1 MTDALFVL
9 AGPLAAF
16 ALLSLLP
23 PLRRSG
29 TPAALVSIAGIGVSL
44 LAAVALFARVHAAGV
59 PSIVEIVWAPMTTGP
74 SISFGLLADGISTS
88 MAILVAFVALLVQ
101 VYSLAYMS
109 EEPPAGFGRY
119 YTYHSL
125 FAFAMLGLVL
135 AHNLLQTYV
144 FWELVGLGSYLLIG
158 FWFEKPAAGRAA
170 LKAFWTTRLGD
181 VGFAIGIVVLWSS
194 AGTFTFTELFAK
206 ADSGG
211 LAGTALT
218 LGVAG
223 IYLGAM
229 GKSAQFPF
237 HIWLPDAMEGPT
249 PVSALIHA
257 ATMVAAGVYLMVRIA
272 PLLAHTPQVATV
284 VFSIG
289 VLTAF
294 LAASMALVE
303 NDIKRILAFSTVSQL
318 GFMMAAVGAGSASAA
333 YFHLVTHAFFK
344 ALLFL
349 AAGSLIHAVHT
360 NDIFKMGRLARVMP
374 ITSACFAAGA
384 LALSGV
390 FPTAGFF
397 SKDEVLAAVLAGGHP
412 VGFAILV
419 LTAGMTAFYIGRA
432 FFVAMMGPNTA
443 SGHPHEP
450 PVAMKAPL
458 VVLAVLAI
466 LAGAAARLVP
476 GLFATSIAPP
486 AGAEEHAPFLV
497 PLLGTAAALAGL
509 ALAFAGYQRRA
520 FDPAN
525 VRRAFRPLV
534 TVLERRWYV
543 DDVFE
548 FGYRFAYL
556 KISNAVGWVD
566 RYIVDGFVNA
576 VTWGTWV
583 FAGRLTLLQSGRVQD
598 ALYATAFGLVV
609 LVWLAWAR

>member
-1 MTDALFVL
+1 MTDAFLAL

-16 ALLSLLP
+16 ALLALLP

-29 TPAALVSIAGIGVSL
+29 KPAAAVAIAGIGVSL
-44 LAAVALFARVHAAGV
+44 LAAVALCARIYASGV

-74 SISFGLLADGISTS
+74 SITFGLLADGVSCT
-88 MAILVAFVALLVQ
+88 MAVLVAFVALLVQ
-101 VYSLAYMS
+101 VYSFAYMAD
-109 EEPPAGFGRY
+109 EKPAAFGRY
-119 YTYHSL
+119 YAYHSL

-158 FWFEKPAAGRAA
+158 FWFERPEAGRAA

-194 AGTFTFTELFAK
+194 AGTFTFADLFAK
-206 ADSGG
+206 AGSGALG
-211 LAGTALT
+211 GTALI

-237 HIWLPDAMEGPT
+237 HVWLPDAMEGPT

-272 PLLAHTPQVATV
+272 PLLAHAPQVATV
-284 VFSIG
+284 VFGIG
-289 VLTAF
+289 VLTAC

-318 GFMMAAVGAGSASAA
+318 GFMMAACGSGAPFAA

-360 NDIFKMGRLARVMP
+360 NDIFKMGRLGRAMP
-374 ITSACFAAGA
+374 VTFVCFAAGA
-384 LALSGV
+384 VSLSGV

-412 VGFAILV
+412 IGFAILV
-419 LTAGMTAFYIGRA
+419 VTAGMTAFYIGRA
-432 FFVAMMGPNTA
+432 FLVAMLGGSA
-443 SGHPHEP
+443 SGGHPHEP
-450 PVAMKAPL
+450 PAAMRVPL
-458 VVLAVLAI
+458 IVLAVLAVVAG
-466 LAGAAARLVP
+466 LAAPFIPR
-476 GLFATSIAPP
+476 LFAASIAQEP
-486 AGAEEHAPFLV
+486 ATIEHAPLFVSLV
-497 PLLGTAAALAGL
+497 GTGAALAGF
-509 ALAFAGYQRRA
+509 AIAYAGYQKRA
-520 FDPAN
+520 FDPAG
-525 VRRAFRPLV
+525 VRRAMTPLV
-534 TVLERRWYV
+534 AVLERRWYV

-548 FGYRFAYL
+548 AAYRFGYL
-556 KISNAVGWVD
+556 KLSSAVGWFD
-566 RYIVDGFVNA
+566 RYVVDGVVNA
-576 VTWGTWV
+576 VTWATWI
-583 FAGRLTLLQSGRVQD
+583 AAERLAALQNGRVQD